1 MNPLVELNL
10 ALILFLPWF
19 TILAVLFWKFPRAP
33 RGWQRTLFDS
43 TSLLLAMAAAAGGMY
58 WSMANA
64 DPTFGHMWQQVL
76 ATSVSYG
83 LFLWH
88 PFALE
93 WIHVIGDIP
102 DFTGDPL
109 TIYVLTVAGGLLLA
123 ALSFYI
129 VERPFQRLSHRWPRP
144 PRPRTTESQR
154 PVAAASAAS

>member
-33 RGWQRTLFDS
+33 RGLARMAFDS
-43 TSLLLAMAAAAGGMY
+43 ASLLLAVAAAAAGMY

-83 LFLWH
+83 LFLLVVAV
-88 PFALE
+88 AL
-93 WIHVIGDIP
+93 V
-102 DFTGDPL
+102 
-109 TIYVLTVAGGLLLA
+109 V
-123 ALSFYI
+123 
-129 VERPFQRLSHRWPRP
+129 RWRWL
-144 PRPRTTESQR
+144 RR
-154 PVAAASAAS
+154 ASAAAPRALATSATAVSQP

>member
-43 TSLLLAMAAAAGGMY
+43 GSLALAVAAAAGGMY

-83 LFLWH
+83 LFL
-88 PFALE
+88 L
-93 WIHVIGDIP
+93 V
-102 DFTGDPL
+102 
-109 TIYVLTVAGGLLLA
+109 VTVALIVRWRWLR
-123 ALSFYI
+123 ALS
-129 VERPFQRLSHRWPRP
+129 PSS
-144 PRPRTTESQR
+144 TT
-154 PVAAASAAS
+154 AADSAATGALS

>member
-33 RGWQRTLFDS
+33 RGWARTLFDS
-43 TSLLLAMAAAAGGMY
+43 TSLLLAVVAAAVGMY

-83 LFLWH
+83 LFL
-88 PFALE
+88 L
-93 WIHVIGDIP
+93 V
-102 DFTGDPL
+102 
-109 TIYVLTVAGGLLLA
+109 VTVALLVRGRWLRGLA
-123 ALSFYI
+123 SSI
-129 VERPFQRLSHRWPRP
+129 S
-144 PRPRTTESQR
+144 T
-154 PVAAASAAS
+154 AAAAATGSLS

>member
-33 RGWQRTLFDS
+33 RGLGRTLFDS
-43 TSLLLAMAAAAGGMY
+43 ASLLLAMAAAAGGMY

-83 LFLWH
+83 LFL
-88 PFALE
+88 L
-93 WIHVIGDIP
+93 V
-102 DFTGDPL
+102 
-109 TIYVLTVAGGLLLA
+109 VTVALVVRWRWLRRLSPSSTMAAGNAAPG
-123 ALSFYI
+123 ALS
-129 VERPFQRLSHRWPRP
+129 
-144 PRPRTTESQR
+144 
-154 PVAAASAAS
+154 

>member
-33 RGWQRTLFDS
+33 RGLARTLFDS
-43 TSLLLAMAAAAGGMY
+43 TSLLLAVAAAAIGMY

-83 LFLWH
+83 LFL
-88 PFALE
+88 L
-93 WIHVIGDIP
+93 V
-102 DFTGDPL
+102 
-109 TIYVLTVAGGLLLA
+109 VTVALL
-123 ALSFYI
+123 
-129 VERPFQRLSHRWPRP
+129 VRWRWL
-144 PRPRTTESQR
+144 RTLRSSSPT
-154 PVAAASAAS
+154 A

>member
-33 RGWQRTLFDS
+33 RNWARTAFDS
-43 TSLLLAMAAAAGGMY
+43 ASLLLAIAAASAGMY

-83 LFLWH
+83 LFL
-88 PFALE
+88 L
-93 WIHVIGDIP
+93 VI
-102 DFTGDPL
+102 T
-109 TIYVLTVAGGLLLA
+109 A
-123 ALSFYI
+123 AL
-129 VERPFQRLSHRWPRP
+129 VVRWRWLKKRALSSSS
-144 PRPRTTESQR
+144 T
-154 PVAAASAAS
+154 AAAAAMGSLS

>member
-43 TSLLLAMAAAAGGMY
+43 MSLLLAMAAAAGGMY
-58 WSMANA
+58 WSMKNA

-83 LFLWH
+83 LFLLVVTL
-88 PFALE
+88 ALIVR
-93 WIHVIGDIP
+93 WRWLRGFSSSTTAP
-102 DFTGDPL
+102 ANGATG
-109 TIYVLTVAGGLLLA
+109 
-123 ALSFYI
+123 ALS
-129 VERPFQRLSHRWPRP
+129 
-144 PRPRTTESQR
+144 
-154 PVAAASAAS
+154 